1 MTNFP
6 SIQSVFESYILKN
19 SLFHSKDKLLLAVSG
34 GVDSVVLADL
44 CFNAGFDF
52 VIAHCNFQLRGEESE
67 RDEAFVRGLGK
78 KYEKEG
84 LVKKF
89 DTKKYAAENK
99 LSIQEAARKLRYDWF
114 HELID
119 NSKQPAVG
127 SHQSSVS
134 SRQSPVLSKQ
144 SAVSSTP
151 IHHSPLTIH
160 HIVTAH
166 HLDDNIET
174 VLMNF
179 FKGTGI
185 AGLRGMLPLQG
196 KIVRPLLFARK
207 EELLAYAKENGLK
220 WVEDSSNTEDKY
232 SRNYFRNQFIPLLQ
246 KIYPEAENNLAD
258 NLKRFRDA
266 ELLYHQAVEW
276 HKKKLIVHKGEEVH
290 IPALKLKKSEPL
302 HSIVYEVIK
311 EFQFTSGQV
320 EEVIKLLD
328 SETGKYILSP
338 THRILKNR
346 NWIVIS
352 PVNAEEPQHILI
364 EEGDSDV
371 QCSAFNIQ
379 CSITAAGFKTPND
392 NNIACLDAGEIQ
404 FPLLLRKWKQG
415 DYFYPLGMKKKK
427 KLARFFIDQKLS
439 KIEKENVR
447 VIEMNK
453 KIIWVAGMRIDERF
467 KITERTKK
475 VLKIVYQAIPR

>member
-1 MTNFP
+1 MPLSHSFQKFVDSNH
-6 SIQSVFESYILKN
+6 
-19 SLFHSKDKLLLAVSG
+19 LFTKPDKLLLAVSG
-34 GVDSVVLADL
+34 GVDSVVLTDL
-44 CFNAGFDF
+44 FFNAGFDF

-67 RDEAFVRGLGK
+67 RDEAFVTELGK
-78 KYEKEG
+78 KYRKETIIKRFETG
-84 LVKKF
+84 E
-89 DTKKYAAENK
+89 YARENK
-99 LSIQEAARKLRYDWF
+99 LSIQEAARQLRYDWF

-119 NSKQPAVG
+119 NSKQSAGG
-127 SHQSSVS
+127 SRQSSVS
-134 SRQSPVLSKQ
+134 SQQSS
-144 SAVSSTP
+144 VSSTP
-151 IHHSPLTIH
+151 IHHSPPDSYRDTIH

-207 EELLAYAKENGLK
+207 GELLAYAKENGLK

-266 ELLYHQAVEW
+266 ELLYRQAIEW
-276 HKKKLIVHKGEEVH
+276 HKKKLLEYKGDEVH

-302 HSIVYEVIK
+302 HSIVYEIISV
-311 EFQFTSGQV
+311 FQFTPGQV

-352 PVNAEEPQHILI
+352 PVNADEPQHILI
-364 EEGDSDV
+364 EQGDSNV

-379 CSITAAGFKTPND
+379 CSISATAGFKIPND

-404 FPLLLRKWKQG
+404 FPLLLRKWKHG